1 MDAGQWFDQFVVLTV
16 MSRSVFLCMPLVWV
30 CIYACIWSEQD
41 TICVVGEFVSGNE
54 GSRICRVVGG
64 C

>member
-1 MDAGQWFDQFVVLTV
+1 M
-16 MSRSVFLCMPLVWV
+16 FLRMLLVWV
-30 CIYACIWSEQD
+30 CVYVCVRSEQD
-41 TICVVGEFVSGNE
+41 IVGVVGEFVSGNE